1 MFLREGAVMRK
12 QLTLLM
18 IPLLAL
24 SACGGGGSDGG
35 GTTIVPPPIDTPGP
49 TPTPSPGPV
58 PFPTPTPTSGDFL
71 TAAASLYTTPADIAA
86 CQPGVLKPAV
96 TSQVLQILNAVRALH
111 KLPPA
116 TYSAADEPGAQQS
129 ALMQAANAQLSHT
142 PPTSWR
148 CYTAAGAAASGSSN
162 LYGGT
167 GPGLGFFTDE
177 QIIAGWLTE
186 VQNIVAENVGH
197 RRWLLDPF
205 LGSVAYGRV
214 AGRYETSSRA
224 DAAAI
229 KVFDTAGPAGPTG
242 PLPDYVAYPFED
254 YPARLFDTRALLSF
268 GVISN
273 KTNKWGN
280 TNVDFSNA
288 AITVRQRG
296 GATLTVSRIAYDTQG
311 YGLPNNVQ
319 FAVSGLTTNTYYDV
333 TINGVN
339 VAGTQRNYS
348 YYFRIVP

>member
-1 MFLREGAVMRK
+1 MRK
-12 QLTLLM
+12 RSTLLM

-24 SACGGGGSDGG
+24 AACGGGDSGGG
-35 GTTIVPPPIDTPGP
+35 GTVVPPPIDTPGP
-49 TPTPSPGPV
+49 TPTPTPLPV
-58 PFPTPTPTSGDFL
+58 PFPTPTPVPGDFF
-71 TAAASLYTTPADIAA
+71 TAAAALYATPADIAA
-86 CQPGVLKPAV
+86 CQPGMLKPAV
-96 TSQVLQILNAVRALH
+96 TQQVLQTLNAVRALH
-111 KLPPA
+111 RLPPA
-116 TYSAADEPGAQQS
+116 TYSPGDEPATQQS
-129 ALMQAANAQLSHT
+129 ALMQAANNQLSHT

-148 CYTAAGAAASGSSN
+148 CYTAVGADASGASN
-162 LYGGT
+162 LYGGS
-167 GPGLGFFTDE
+167 GNGLSLVSDE
-177 QIIAGWLTE
+177 QVIAGWLTE
-186 VQNIVAENVGH
+186 VNNIIAENVGH

-214 AGRYETSSRA
+214 AGRHATSGRA
-224 DAAAI
+224 DAAAM

-273 KTNKWGN
+273 KTSKWGN

-296 GATLTVSRIAYDTQG
+296 GATLTVSRITYDTQG

-319 FAVSGLTTNTYYDV
+319 FAVTGLQASTYYDV
-333 TINGVN
+333 TIDRVAVGGV
-339 VAGTQRNYS
+339 QRSYS
-348 YYFRIVP
+348 YFFRIVP

>member
-1 MFLREGAVMRK
+1 MRR
-12 QLTLLM
+12 QATLML

-24 SACGGGGSDGG
+24 AACGGGGSDGG
-35 GTTIVPPPIDTPGP
+35 GTVVPPPIDTPGP
-49 TPTPSPGPV
+49 APTPSPSPV
-58 PFPTPTPTSGDFL
+58 PFPTPSPTPGDFL
-71 TAAASLYTTPADIAA
+71 SAAASLYTTQPDIAA
-86 CQPGVLKPAV
+86 CQPGLLKPAV

-111 KLPPA
+111 RLPPA
-116 TYSAADEPGAQQS
+116 SYSPADEPSAQQS

-142 PPTSWR
+142 PPASWR
-148 CYTAAGAAASGSSN
+148 CYTATGAAASGSSN

-167 GPGLGFFTDE
+167 GPGLGFYTDE

-186 VQNIVAENVGH
+186 VQNVVAENVGH

-214 AGRYETSSRA
+214 AGRYETSNRA

-254 YPARLFDTRALLSF
+254 YPARFFATNALLSF
-268 GVISN
+268 GVIAN

-280 TNVDFSNA
+280 ANVDFSAA

-296 GATLTVSRIAYDTQG
+296 GSTLTVSRVAFDNQG

-319 FAVSGLTTNTYYDV
+319 FAVSGLQPNTYYDV
-333 TINGVN
+333 TIDRVGVG
-339 VAGTQRNYS
+339 GTQRSYS
-348 YYFRIVP
+348 YWFRIVP

>member
-1 MFLREGAVMRK
+1 MRRRS
-12 QLTLLM
+12 LLL

-24 SACGGGGSDGG
+24 ASCGGGGSDGG
-35 GTTIVPPPIDTPGP
+35 GTVVPPPVATPVP
-49 TPTPSPGPV
+49 TPTPTTGPI
-58 PFPTPTPTSGDFL
+58 PFPTPTPAPGDFF
-71 TAAASLYTTPADIAA
+71 AAAAALYAMPADIAA

-96 TSQVLQILNAVRALH
+96 TQQVLQILNAVRALH
-111 KLPPA
+111 RLPPA

-142 PPTSWR
+142 PPASWR

-167 GPGLGFFTDE
+167 GPGLSLATDE

-186 VQNIVAENVGH
+186 VQNIIAENVGH

-214 AGRYETSSRA
+214 AGPYETGSRA

-268 GVISN
+268 GVIAN
-273 KTNKWGN
+273 KTSKWAN
-280 TNVDFSNA
+280 ANVDFSNA

-296 GATLTVSRIAYDTQG
+296 GATLTVSRVAYDTQG
-311 YGLPNNVQ
+311 YGLPNNLQ
-319 FAVSGLTTNTYYDV
+319 FAVSGLQAGTYYDV
-333 TINGVN
+333 TIDRVN
-339 VAGTQRNYS
+339 VSGAQRSYS
-348 YYFRIVP
+348 YWFRIVP

>member
-1 MFLREGAVMRK
+1 MRT

-24 SACGGGGSDGG
+24 AACGGSGSDGG
-35 GTTIVPPPIDTPGP
+35 GTVVPPPIDSG
-49 TPTPSPGPV
+49 PTPSPITTPV
-58 PFPTPTPTSGDFL
+58 PFPTPAPVPGDFF
-71 TAAASLYTTPADIAA
+71 TAAASLYTTPPDITA
-86 CQPGVLKPAV
+86 CQPGLLKPAV

-111 KLPPA
+111 RLPA
-116 TYSAADEPGAQQS
+116 VAYSAADEPAAQQS

-142 PPTSWR
+142 PPASWR
-148 CYTAAGAAASGSSN
+148 CFTQAGADASASSN

-167 GPGLGFFTDE
+167 GAGLGFYTDE

-214 AGRYETSSRA
+214 AGRYQTSSRA

-229 KVFDTAGPAGPTG
+229 KVFDTAGPAGPAG
-242 PLPDYVAYPFED
+242 PLPDFVAYPFED
-254 YPARLFDTRALLSF
+254 YPARLFDASALLSF

-288 AITVRQRG
+288 AITVRARG
-296 GATLTVSRIAYDTQG
+296 GATLTVSRVTCDNQG

-319 FAVSGLTTNTYYDV
+319 FAVSGLQANTIYDV
-333 TINGVN
+333 TIERVN
-339 VAGTQRNYS
+339 VGGTQRSYS
-348 YYFRIVP
+348 YFFRIVP

>member
-1 MFLREGAVMRK
+1 MRRRS
-12 QLTLLM
+12 LLL

-24 SACGGGGSDGG
+24 ASCGGGGSDGG
-35 GTTIVPPPIDTPGP
+35 GTIVPPPAATPAP
-49 TPTPSPGPV
+49 TPAPTTGPV
-58 PFPTPTPTSGDFL
+58 PFPTPTPVPSDFF
-71 TAAASLYTTPADIAA
+71 AAAAALYATPADIAA
-86 CQPGVLKPAV
+86 CRPGVLKPAV
-96 TSQVLQILNAVRALH
+96 TQQVLQILNAVRALH
-111 KLPPA
+111 QLPPA
-116 TYSAADEPGAQQS
+116 TYSAVDEPGAQQS
-129 ALMQAANAQLSHT
+129 ALMQAANAQLSHN

-167 GPGLGFFTDE
+167 GPGLSLATDE

-186 VQNIVAENVGH
+186 VQNIIAENVGH

-268 GVISN
+268 GVIAN
-273 KTNKWGN
+273 KTSKWAN
-280 TNVDFSNA
+280 ANVDFSNA

-296 GATLTVSRIAYDTQG
+296 GATLTVSRVAYDTQG
-311 YGLPNNVQ
+311 YGLPNNLQ
-319 FAVSGLTTNTYYDV
+319 FAVSGLQAGTYYDV
-333 TINGVN
+333 TIDRVN
-339 VAGTQRNYS
+339 VSGAQRSYS
-348 YYFRIVP
+348 YWFRIVP

>member
-1 MFLREGAVMRK
+1 MRK
-12 QLTLLM
+12 RLTLLM

-24 SACGGGGSDGG
+24 SACGGGGGG
-35 GTTIVPPPIDTPGP
+35 GSGDVVVPPPVDAPGQTP
-49 TPTPSPGPV
+49 TPTPGTV
-58 PFPTPTPTSGDFL
+58 PFPTPTPVPGDFF
-71 TAAASLYTTPADIAA
+71 AAAAALYTTPADIAA

-96 TSQVLQILNAVRALH
+96 TQQVLQTLNAVRSLH
-111 KLPPA
+111 RLPPA
-116 TYSAADEPGAQQS
+116 TYSPADEPGAQQS
-129 ALMQAANAQLSHT
+129 ALMQAANGQLSHT
-142 PPTSWR
+142 PPASWR
-148 CYTAAGAAASGSSN
+148 CYTATGAAASGSSN
-162 LYGGT
+162 LYGGI
-167 GPGLGFFTDE
+167 GPGLSLISDE
-177 QIIAGWLTE
+177 PIIAGWLTE
-186 VQNIVAENVGH
+186 VQNIIAENVGH

-214 AGRYETSSRA
+214 AGRYETSNRA

-273 KTNKWGN
+273 KTSKWGN

-296 GATLTVSRIAYDTQG
+296 GAALTVSRIAYDNQG

-319 FAVSGLTTNTYYDV
+319 FAVSGLQANTYYDV
-333 TINGVN
+333 TIDRVA
-339 VAGTQRNYS
+339 VAGAQRSYS
-348 YYFRIVP
+348 YFFRIVP